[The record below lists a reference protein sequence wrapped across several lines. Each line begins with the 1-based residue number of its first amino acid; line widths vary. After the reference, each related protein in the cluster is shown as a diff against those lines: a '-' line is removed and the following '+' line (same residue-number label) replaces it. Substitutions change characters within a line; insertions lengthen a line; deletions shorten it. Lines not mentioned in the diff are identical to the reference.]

1 MNPRLQWNAAWRE
14 RTWSE
19 LQQEWDVIIIGGGIT
34 GAGLLREATRAGL
47 NVLLLEARDFAWGT
61 SSRSSKLVHGGLRY
75 LAQGQVRV
83 TYDSVI
89 EREQLL
95 NEAPGLVE
103 PLGFLIGLPQGKPL
117 KRWVYQAGLLAY
129 DALARR
135 SEAHYLS
142 LPNLRLLAPYL
153 DETKLAAGL
162 RYSDAQTDDARL
174 VLRILREAAA
184 AGASLLNYAAVTQLV
199 REAEQV
205 VGVVVR
211 DQLSDREQT
220 LKAKAVINA
229 TGVWVDQLRQQIQ
242 APAKMRPLRGSHLVF
257 AQAALPLAQAINL
270 EHPRDRR
277 PVFFVPWEGVSIVGT
292 TDLDHEP
299 DLWQEPS
306 ISPAEV
312 AYLLE
317 AVQTAFPS
325 LGLTSEQVIST
336 WSGVRPVVDTGASD
350 PSKESR
356 DYVLWQ
362 EQGLLTVTGG
372 KLTTF
377 RLIALEALKLL
388 RQRLPQIK
396 LWPHAPRLNP
406 APADLAGKLA
416 LPIKQRLLGR
426 YAAEA
431 PAMLQALPA
440 HEFAAIEGLP
450 SLWAEMRWAAR
461 YEAVTNLGDL
471 LLRRSRLG
479 MLLPNGAATYQAQIQ
494 AICTE
499 ELGWDAQR
507 WASEWHDYQ
516 QLIVQ
521 HYGLPSAAH

>member
-1 MNPRLQWNAAWRE
+1 MNPQLQWNAAWRE
-14 RTWSE
+14 TTWQV
-19 LQQEWDVIIIGGGIT
+19 LDQAWDVIIIGGGIT
-34 GAGLLREATRAGL
+34 GAGLVREATRSGL
-47 NVLLLEARDFAWGT
+47 KALLLEARDFAWGT

-83 TYDSVI
+83 TYDSVV

-95 NEAPGLVE
+95 NEAPGLVA
-103 PLGFLIGLPQGKPL
+103 PLGFLIGLPQGKPI

-135 SEAHYLS
+135 REQHYLS
-142 LPNLRLLAPYL
+142 MANLRLQAPYL
-153 DETKLAAGL
+153 ADANLAAGL

-174 VLRILREAAA
+174 VLRILREATA
-184 AGASLLNYAAVTQLV
+184 AGASVLNYAAVEQLV
-199 REAEQV
+199 RANEQV

-211 DQLSDREQT
+211 DQLSQRQQT
-220 LKAKAVINA
+220 LTAKAIVNA
-229 TGVWVDQLRQQIQ
+229 TGAWVDQLRQQIQ

-257 AQAALPLAQAINL
+257 SQAQLPLAQAINL
-270 EHPRDRR
+270 EHPRDQR

-292 TDLDHEP
+292 TDLDHEQ

-317 AVQTAFPS
+317 AAQAAFPS
-325 LGLTSEQVIST
+325 LDLSLSDVIST

-396 LWPHAPRLNP
+396 RWPNAPRLNP
-406 APADLAGKLA
+406 APSSLAGTLA
-416 LPIKQRLLGR
+416 PRIKQRLLGR

-431 PAMLQALPA
+431 PLMLQELPN
-440 HEFAAIEGLP
+440 HEFCSIADLP
-450 SLWAEMRWAAR
+450 SLWAEIRWAAR

-479 MLLPNGAATYQAQIQ
+479 LLLPHGAAEYQAQIQ

-499 ELGWDAQR
+499 ELGWDAQH
-507 WASEWHDYQ
+507 WQTEWQQYQ
-516 QLIVQ
+516 QLIAQ
-521 HYGLPSAAH
+521 HYSLPA

>member
-1 MNPRLQWNAAWRE
+1 MRE
-14 RTWSE
+14 D
-19 LQQEWDVIIIGGGIT
+19 Q
-34 GAGLLREATRAGL
+34 
-47 NVLLLEARDFAWGT
+47 
-61 SSRSSKLVHGGLRY
+61 
-75 LAQGQVRV
+75 
-83 TYDSVI
+83 
-89 EREQLL
+89 
-95 NEAPGLVE
+95 
-103 PLGFLIGLPQGKPL
+103 
-117 KRWVYQAGLLAY
+117 
-129 DALARR
+129 
-135 SEAHYLS
+135 
-142 LPNLRLLAPYL
+142 
-153 DETKLAAGL
+153 
-162 RYSDAQTDDARL
+162 
-174 VLRILREAAA
+174 
-184 AGASLLNYAAVTQLV
+184 
-199 REAEQV
+199 QV

-211 DQLSDREQT
+211 EQLSQREQT
-220 LKAKAVINA
+220 LKATAVINA

-257 AQAALPLAQAINL
+257 AQAQLPLTQAINL

-312 AYLLE
+312 DYLFE
-317 AVQTAFPS
+317 AVQKAFPS
-325 LGLTSEQVIST
+325 LGLGLSDVIST

-388 RQRLPQIK
+388 RQRLPKIK

-406 APADLAGKLA
+406 APADLAGNLA
-416 LPIKQRLLGR
+416 PLIKQRLLGR

-431 PAMLQALPA
+431 PVMLQQLPA
-440 HEFAAIEGLP
+440 AEFGSIDGLP

-461 YEAVTNLGDL
+461 CEAVTNLGDL

-479 MLLPNGAATYQAQIQ
+479 ILLAHGAAAYHEQIQ
-494 AICTE
+494 AICAE
-499 ELGWDAQR
+499 ELGWDAAR
-507 WASEWHDYQ
+507 WQTEWHSYQ
-516 QLIVQ
+516 ALIAQ
-521 HYGLPSAAH
+521 HYGLPTSRVNAALI